1 MEMQLIDQLLVK
13 AKFEH
18 RMKISAFVLR
28 FFRLRD
34 LPLLWSLLGFCVF
47 MIENNTESDIFSPP
61 LFRSGTAE
69 KRIRDIKCRPVA

>member
-47 MIENNTESDIFSPP
+47 MIENNTESDIFLPP
-61 LFRSGTAE
+61 SFDPEQQRKGYE
-69 KRIRDIKCRPVA
+69 I